1 MLTNPKQEKPWA
13 KRRVSCRDYEAARP
27 WAKAGMPRQKREAFL
42 LLIPGDAMDALKL
55 EADTEE
61 LIEAMFGKE

>member
-1 MLTNPKQEKPWA
+1 
-13 KRRVSCRDYEAARP
+13 
-27 WAKAGMPRQKREAFL
+27 MPRQKREAFL